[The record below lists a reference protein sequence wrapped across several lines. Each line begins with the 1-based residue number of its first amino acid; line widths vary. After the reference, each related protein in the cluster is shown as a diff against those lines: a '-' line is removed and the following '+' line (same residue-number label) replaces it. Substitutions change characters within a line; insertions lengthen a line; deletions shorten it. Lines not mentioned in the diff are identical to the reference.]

1 MLACLK
7 VQQPETIQRRPY
19 FWVQGA
25 RFWAAEVEINCRL
38 RRSSAGLT
46 LAGQLV
52 GFAKAAMLQ
61 LKPELNH
68 PENTLAIEVALKITS
83 ADSAMC
89 AAVYWAAYHIGP
101 VT

>member
-1 MLACLK
+1 M
-7 VQQPETIQRRPY
+7 
-19 FWVQGA
+19 
-25 RFWAAEVEINCRL
+25 
-38 RRSSAGLT
+38 
-46 LAGQLV
+46 